1 MSNYIQ
7 KTQDIWTI
15 QGKYDRIT
23 GWEDLTSEDTYK
35 QARQRLKE
43 YNENESG
50 YPHKIVRQRVKI
62 VA

>member
-23 GWEDLTSEDTYK
+23 GWEDS
-35 QARQRLKE
+35 
-43 YNENESG
+43 N
-50 YPHKIVRQRVKI
+50 I
-62 VA
+62 